1 MSDIMAR
8 ASYYKLWVLVLGSA
22 PSRLVMWGMSLGLSG
37 LRFSD
42 LENKEVSWIG
52 SGFQTR
58 LNVRIMWVLCQSGS
72 LVNYRSPF

>member
-1 MSDIMAR
+1 
-8 ASYYKLWVLVLGSA
+8 
-22 PSRLVMWGMSLGLSG
+22 MWGMSLGLSG
-37 LRFSD
+37 LQFSS

-72 LVNYRSPF
+72 LVNYHHLSDWGVVSRIGPQIL